1 MPTKMIWGF
10 FKGTLV
16 LVSKGSKAYY
26 IWMVALLCFMGIGSS
41 RTSTSCSTA

>member
-1 MPTKMIWGF
+1 MRKIWEF

-26 IWMVALLCFMGIGSS
+26 AWMVSLLVLMAVGLLVMLLMD
-41 RTSTSCSTA
+41 RR